1 VYISGFAAYPLHVE
15 TTRRPAHT
23 DVDPTPP
30 APGDLELVRGFLSLH
45 DHVEGTRDSLPPS
58 PETIGWW
65 LCDRGLLAGY
75 EMPAEVELRW
85 AAQILEALRSQ
96 VGENMGAPADAD
108 AIRVLDRA
116 AQETELSLD
125 FGGKALRPDALGVR
139 RAVGRILAI
148 AFLAELDGSWSR
160 FKGCSSPT
168 CRAVFWDRSKNRSGR
183 WCTMKDCGNRAKV
196 RAYRERERTTA

>member
-1 VYISGFAAYPLHVE
+1 MDISGFAAYPLPVE
-15 TTRRPAHT
+15 TTRGATTT
-23 DVDPTPP
+23 DVDTTPP

-45 DHVEGTRDSLPPS
+45 DHIAGTRDSLPPS
-58 PETIGWW
+58 SQTIAWW
-65 LCDRGLLAGY
+65 LRERGLLAGD
-75 EMPAEVELRW
+75 EVPAEAELRW
-85 AAQILEALRSQ
+85 AGQILEALRSR

-108 AIRVLDRA
+108 AICALDRA
-116 AQETELSLD
+116 ARETELSLD
-125 FGGKALRPDALGVR
+125 FGGKALRPDAPGVR
-139 RAVGRILAI
+139 GAVGRVLAI

-196 RAYRERERTTA
+196 RAYRERERRSA

>member
-1 VYISGFAAYPLHVE
+1 MDISGFAAYPSLVQ
-15 TTRRPAHT
+15 TTRSPVNT
-23 DVDPTPP
+23 DVDTIPP

-45 DHVEGTRDSLPPS
+45 DHVEGSHDSLPPS
-58 PETIGWW
+58 SETIAWW
-65 LCDRGLLAGY
+65 LRDRCLLAGD
-75 EMPAEVELRW
+75 EVPGEAELRW
-85 AAQILEALRSQ
+85 AAQILEALRSR
-96 VGENMGAPADAD
+96 VGESMGALTDTD
-108 AIRVLDRA
+108 AIRALDGA
-116 AQETELSLD
+116 ARQAELSLD
-125 FGGKALRPDALGVR
+125 FGGKALRSDALGVR
-139 RAVGRILAI
+139 GAVGRILAI

>member
-1 VYISGFAAYPLHVE
+1 MDISGFAAYPLHVE
-15 TTRRPAHT
+15 TTRRPATT
-23 DVDPTPP
+23 DVDTTPP

-45 DHVEGTRDSLPPS
+45 DHVAGTRDSSPPS
-58 PETIGWW
+58 SETVVCW
-65 LCDRGLLAGY
+65 LRERGLLAGD
-75 EMPAEVELRW
+75 EVPAEAELRW
-85 AAQILEALRSQ
+85 AGQILEALRSR

-108 AIRVLDRA
+108 AIRALDRA
-116 AQETELSLD
+116 ARETELSLD

-139 RAVGRILAI
+139 GAVGRILAI

-160 FKGCSSPT
+160 FKECSSPT

-196 RAYRERERTTA
+196 RAYRERERRTA

>member
-1 VYISGFAAYPLHVE
+1 MDISGFVAYSSLVE
-15 TTRRPAHT
+15 TARRPANT
-23 DVDPTPP
+23 DVDTTPP

-45 DHVEGTRDSLPPS
+45 DRFEGTRDSLPPS
-58 PETIGWW
+58 SETIAWW
-65 LCDRGLLAGY
+65 LRDRGLAGD
-75 EMPAEVELRW
+75 EVPGEAELRW
-85 AAQILEALRSQ
+85 AVQILEALRSR
-96 VGENMGAPADAD
+96 VGENMGEPADAE
-108 AIRVLDRA
+108 AIRALDRA
-116 AQETELSLD
+116 ARETELSLD
-125 FGGKALRPDALGVR
+125 FGGKALRPAALGVR
-139 RAVGRILAI
+139 GAVGRILAI

>member
-1 VYISGFAAYPLHVE
+1 MDISGFTAYPSLVE
-15 TTRRPAHT
+15 TTCSPANT
-23 DVDPTPP
+23 DVDTTPA

-45 DHVEGTRDSLPPS
+45 DHVAGTRDSLAPS
-58 PETIGWW
+58 SETIAWW
-65 LCDRGLLAGY
+65 LRERGLLAD
-75 EMPAEVELRW
+75 EVPAEAELRW
-85 AAQILEALRSQ
+85 AGQILEALRSR

-108 AIRVLDRA
+108 AIRALDRA
-116 AQETELSLD
+116 ARETELGLD

-139 RAVGRILAI
+139 GAVGRILAI

-160 FKGCSSPT
+160 FKECSSPT

>member
-1 VYISGFAAYPLHVE
+1 MDISGFAAYRSLVQ
-15 TTRRPAHT
+15 TTRSHANT
-23 DVDPTPP
+23 DVDTTPP

-45 DHVEGTRDSLPPS
+45 DHVEGSLDSLPPS
-58 PETIGWW
+58 SETIAWW
-65 LCDRGLLAGY
+65 LRDRGLLAGD
-75 EMPAEVELRW
+75 EVPGEGELRW
-85 AAQILEALRSQ
+85 ASQILEALRSR
-96 VGENMGAPADAD
+96 VGENMAAPADAE
-108 AIRVLDRA
+108 AIRALDRA
-116 AQETELSLD
+116 ARQAELSLD

-139 RAVGRILAI
+139 GAVGRILAV
-148 AFLAELDGSWSR
+148 AFLAQLDGSWSR